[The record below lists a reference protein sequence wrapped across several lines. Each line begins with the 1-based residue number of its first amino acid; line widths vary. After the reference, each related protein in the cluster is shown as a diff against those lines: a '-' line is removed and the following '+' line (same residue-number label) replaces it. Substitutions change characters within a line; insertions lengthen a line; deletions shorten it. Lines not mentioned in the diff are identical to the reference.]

1 MAMANT
7 FADRIVEFNRNL
19 HYTGELPEGF
29 QVMNPY
35 LDNPETLQ
43 VMEQFYRKYY
53 NDSEPRRFIRRNQPQ
68 QARCGS
74 DPRAVY
80 RYEAFGRGL
89 RHSDDFGAYA

>member
-1 MAMANT
+1 MDAAAKPIKVSRKSFIGNSCTAFNFSMAMANT

-53 NDSEPRRFIRRNQPQ
+53 NDSEPRRFIVGINN
-68 QARCGS
+68 S
-74 DPRAVY
+74 
-80 RYEAFGRGL
+80 
-89 RHSDDFGAYA
+89 RHGA

>member
-19 HYTGELPEGF
+19 HYTGGELPEGF

-43 VMEQFYRKYY
+43 VMEQFYREYY
-53 NDSEPRRFIRRNQPQ
+53 NDSVTAQVYRRNQPRP
-68 QARCGS
+68 AGMVR
-74 DPRAVY
+74 
-80 RYEAFGRGL
+80 E
-89 RHSDDFGAYA
+89 